1 MKKNSLLILTALV
14 VALGLFIGL
23 WERHQPTTDEA
34 RERAGKV
41 FPSLEAQ
48 DIRSLEISSSHG
60 DFRFLREN
68 EKWRLEAPIQT
79 EADQS
84 AVDSVLH
91 SLLKLKVAR
100 KLEGDEL
107 DPAKYGLKEAA
118 IRVVL
123 TPKSGST
130 KELLIGSKMPLGSQR
145 AMRLDG
151 GPILLADAWLTSDL
165 EKDLKGWRSHE
176 LVSLSLWDLAAITVD
191 EADSRIEAMK
201 IGGKWRLRQP
211 VDDLADEEQL
221 NRLVSGLNAVRILDF
236 VDGDPDPAAMGLD
249 NPRYSLSLSPAD
261 GSAAAR
267 LAFGLKRKQDGVE
280 QVACRRGDSDYFWVG
295 NSAENALGKAPVLWR
310 EARIF
315 PFQSWDALSLK
326 ITRDGTT
333 FSIHRE
339 EGVWKSES
347 GREADAAKVEER
359 LSAIS
364 DLKAKHFDLLLGGR
378 PEFAS
383 IQIGLKAPTAEK
395 TEETRITFFKPME
408 KGGEVLVRVAGRP
421 ALMSIDAADA
431 EKILAKIPFPE
442 KTEATPPAEPTPAP

>member
-41 FPSLEAQ
+41 FPSLEVQ
-48 DIRSLEISSSHG
+48 DIQSLEISSSHG

-84 AVDSVLH
+84 TVDSVLR

-100 KLEGDEL
+100 KLEGNEL

-118 IRVVL
+118 IRIVL

-151 GPILLADAWLTSDL
+151 GPILLADAWFTSDL

-201 IGGKWRLRQP
+201 IGGKWRLQAP

-221 NRLVSGLNAVRILDF
+221 NRLISGLNAVRILDF
-236 VDGDPDPAAMGLD
+236 IDENPDPAAMGLEH
-249 NPRYSLSLSPAD
+249 PRYALSLSPAD
-261 GSAAAR
+261 GSAATR
-267 LAFGLKRKQDGVE
+267 LAFGLKRTKDGVE
-280 QVACRRGDSDYFWVG
+280 QVACRRGDADYFWVG

-315 PFQSWDALSLK
+315 PFQSWDAQSLK
-326 ITRDGTT
+326 ITRDGKT

-347 GREADAAKVEER
+347 GREADAAKIEER

-364 DLKAKHFDLLLGGR
+364 DLKARHFDLLLGGR
-378 PEFAS
+378 PEFATMR
-383 IQIGLKAPTAEK
+383 IGLKSPTAEE
-395 TEETRITFFKPME
+395 TEETLITFFKPME
-408 KGGEVLVRVAGRP
+408 KGGEVLVRVSGRP
-421 ALMSIDAADA
+421 GLMSIDPADA
-431 EKILAKIPFPE
+431 EKILADIPFPE
-442 KTEATPPAEPTPAP
+442 KTEATPPAAPSPAP